1 MVPEEQLIVL
11 LTGIYRQISDVT
23 NLLMFLVLKQCG

>member
-11 LTGIYRQISDVT
+11 LTGIYPQISNVT
-23 NLLMFLVLKQCG
+23 NLFMFLVS

>member
-23 NLLMFLVLKQCG
+23 NLHVLGS